1 MNVTMKRAAVTAVA
15 ALAVL
20 LGTAGAASAAEG
32 HAAPQ
37 RPCATQGK
45 HVSHGPAGPAGQ
57 AGKRVHVKDV
67 PRGHCK
73 KAERKHAR
81 WERKPVKKVVVRD
94 GLRGPRH

>member
-37 RPCATQGK
+37 RPCAAQAK
-45 HVSHGPAGPAGQ
+45 HVSHGPAGQAGQ

-73 KAERKHAR
+73 KAKRTHAHGDR
-81 WERKPVKKVVVRD
+81 GPVKKVVVRD
-94 GLRGPRH
+94 GLRAPRR